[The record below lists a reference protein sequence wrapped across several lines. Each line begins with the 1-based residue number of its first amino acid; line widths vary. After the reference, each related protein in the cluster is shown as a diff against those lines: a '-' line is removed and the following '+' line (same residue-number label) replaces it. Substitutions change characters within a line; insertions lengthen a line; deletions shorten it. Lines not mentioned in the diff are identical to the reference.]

1 MMRAL
6 YLTAMC
12 LCWGLLAGCSDS
24 KPSIGLEAMG
34 QASRASVSLNDAW
47 HFRRGQGKPLSN
59 LEALDESWSAIS
71 IPHTWNAE
79 DGADGGDDYFRGD
92 GWYHRELKLE
102 DNLQGKRFYLQFNGA
117 NLITDV
123 FIDGQAIGQHAG
135 GYAAF
140 RFDVTDHLTLGGRN
154 LLSVKVN
161 NARHED
167 VPPLAADFTFFGGLY
182 RDVELLITQAQHFD
196 VLDYASKGV
205 YVNQRAISAERA
217 DINVRSRVINAAKQA
232 QSLNLKMQ
240 LLDAIGKTVINKQ
253 LSLELAAGAT
263 TTISESLSLADPH
276 LWQGVTDPYLYQLR
290 LTLSNDAGVVDTI
303 EQPLGLRD
311 FKVDPVRGAFLN
323 GKPVRLQGVSRHQD
337 KQDKGW
343 ALSRAD
349 HEEDFQLI
357 LEMGANA
364 VRLAHYQ
371 HDEYVYQLADR
382 LGLLIWAEVPV
393 ISEVNGSQAFTDNTK
408 QQLIELIRQNYNH
421 ASIVMWGLFNEIS
434 IHGTDVNTA
443 LVTELQALAKSED
456 QYRLTTGAV
465 LGDHEAQGVFMLPD
479 IVAQNRYDGWYYN
492 DFDGMGEW
500 LDRSAKAFPSRALG
514 ISEYGAGASTD
525 IHSDKPVN
533 QDHTEEYQNL
543 YHEENWL
550 IMRERPFMW
559 GSFIWNMFDFAAD
572 LRDEGSVPG
581 LNNKGMVNHDR
592 SVKKDSF
599 FWYQSHWRKEPM
611 LYITSR
617 RFDLRK
623 TPEVS
628 VKVYSNLE
636 AAELF
641 LGGQSQGVQ
650 RNDGSNRLRWPNLP
664 LSMGNNKIE
673 VRGVGVHRTLSDQ
686 VTWVR
691 VLNDDT
697 RLASTALGID
707 NLQSKIY
714 NPPYGFTQTELRKA
728 LALPYGAAATFDKV
742 QSNEAAVK
750 PGDTL
755 TITAASGAQQVFTLA
770 VGPLSIGRPVK
781 ANRELKHGMM
791 GSPPAQASNAVNGN
805 AELEPAEG
813 KEEFWI
819 TADPMQGPGWLK
831 IDLGRDYFIDRLD
844 SAWLPVSM
852 GEQGTM
858 QYTID
863 VAKQKLESAVVFA
876 ETYHEAVDQRSN
888 SQALRT
894 TDAIGQIGRHVRIN
908 ILDSSYAFDVP
919 VLGRFKLIGATE
931 FSVHG
936 GLLYSDRLTINY
948 QQRTIAVA
956 SGFRVEQVRE
966 LLNAVPQNAQWQFYL
981 NDKPLKPQDTLL
993 AGSYLLLAANDD
1005 AQRRERYD
1013 FELQ

>member
-1 MMRAL
+1 
-6 YLTAMC
+6 MC
-12 LCWGLLAGCSDS
+12 LYWGLLAGCSDS
-24 KPSIGLEAMG
+24 QPSIGSGAMN
-34 QASRASVSLNDAW
+34 QVSRTSVSLNDGW
-47 HFRRGQGKPLSN
+47 HFRRGEGKALTN
-59 LEALDESWSAIS
+59 LDTLDENWSSIS

-92 GWYHRELKLE
+92 GWYHRELRLE
-102 DNLQGKRFYLQFNGA
+102 ENLQGKRFYLQFNGA

-123 FIDGQAIGQHAG
+123 FIDGQAIGQHVG
-135 GYAAF
+135 GYATF
-140 RFDVTDHLTLGGRN
+140 RFDITDHLTLGGRN

-161 NARHED
+161 NARHDD

-182 RDVELLITQAQHFD
+182 RNVELLITQPQHFD
-196 VLDYASKGV
+196 VLDYASSGF
-205 YVNQRAISAERA
+205 YVDQRAISAERA
-217 DINVRSRVINAAKQA
+217 ELDVHSRVINTAKQS
-232 QSLNLKMQ
+232 QSLSLKLQ
-240 LLDAIGKTVINKQ
+240 LLDALGETVTNKQ
-253 LSLELAAGAT
+253 VSLELGAGEST
-263 TTISESLSLADPH
+263 IISESLRVIAPH

-290 LTLSNDAGVVDTI
+290 LTLSNNGGVLDSL
-303 EQPLGLRD
+303 EQPLGLRN
-311 FKVDPVRGAFLN
+311 FKIDPEHGAFLN
-323 GKPVRLQGVSRHQD
+323 GKPLRLQGVSRHQD
-337 KQDKGW
+337 KKDKGW

-371 HDEYVYQLADR
+371 HDKYVHQLADR

-393 ISEVNGSQAFTDNTK
+393 ISEVTGSQAFTDNAK

-434 IHGTDVNTA
+434 IHGTDVNTT
-443 LVTELQALAKSED
+443 LVTELQALAKDED
-456 QYRLTTGAV
+456 KYRLTTGAV

-500 LDRSAKAFPSRALG
+500 LDRNAKAFPSRALG

-525 IHSDKPVN
+525 IHSDQPVN

-581 LNNKGMVNHDR
+581 LNNKGMINHDR
-592 SVKKDSF
+592 TVKKDSF

-611 LYITSR
+611 VYITSR

-623 TPEVS
+623 TPEVDI
-628 VKVYSNLE
+628 KVYSNLE

-641 LGGQSQGVQ
+641 VGGQSQGMQ
-650 RNDGSNRLRWPNLP
+650 RNDGSNRLRWPKQP
-664 LSMGNNKIE
+664 LSMGNNNIE
-673 VRGVGVHRTLSDQ
+673 VRGVGENKTLSDQ
-686 VTWVR
+686 VSWVR

-707 NLQSKIY
+707 NQQSIIY
-714 NPPYGFTQTELRKA
+714 NPPYGVTQLELRKT
-728 LALPYGAAATFDKV
+728 LALPYGAAATFDKERP
-742 QSNEAAVK
+742 NEAAVK

-755 TITAASGAQQVFTLA
+755 TVTAASGAEQVFTVA

-791 GSPPAQASNAVNGN
+791 GSPPAQASNAVNGKD
-805 AELEPAEG
+805 ELQPVEG
-813 KEEFWI
+813 EEEFWI

-831 IDLGRDYFIDRLD
+831 IDLGRDYYIDRLD
-844 SAWLPVSM
+844 STWLPVSM
-852 GEQGTM
+852 GEQGTV

-863 VAKQKLESAVVFA
+863 VAKQKVESAVVFA

-888 SQALRT
+888 RQPLRT
-894 TDAIGQIGRHVRIN
+894 TDTIGQVGRHVRIN

-936 GLLYSDRLTINY
+936 GLLYSDQLPINY
-948 QQRTIAVA
+948 QQHTIAIT
-956 SGFRVEQVRE
+956 SDLRVKQVRE
-966 LLNAVPQNAQWQFYL
+966 LLNAVPTDAKWQFYL
-981 NDKPLKPQDTLL
+981 DDKPLNPEDILL

-1005 AQRRERYD
+1005 GQRRERYD